1 MADQPS
7 EKSMQRM
14 RVFVDKYCEK
24 SGTFK
29 HPGEGVT
36 EAVVLGLAQNIDEI
50 GRPLCPCRFY
60 PSLTIVSRQ
69 VKNS

>member
-1 MADQPS
+1 MAEQPS
-7 EKSMQRM
+7 EKSMERM
-14 RVFVDKYCEK
+14 RTFVDKYCNK

-50 GRPLCPCRFY
+50 
-60 PSLTIVSRQ
+60 
-69 VKNS
+69 